1 MDIRKFFI
9 QNITD
14 REGKKIKKSNKLIEP
29 DLEKEKSKKKKRKIK
44 KKSNQRKIS
53 TTFYLKRFF
62 KNMIIKM

>member
-44 KKSNQRKIS
+44 KKSN
-53 TTFYLKRFF
+53 
-62 KNMIIKM
+62 